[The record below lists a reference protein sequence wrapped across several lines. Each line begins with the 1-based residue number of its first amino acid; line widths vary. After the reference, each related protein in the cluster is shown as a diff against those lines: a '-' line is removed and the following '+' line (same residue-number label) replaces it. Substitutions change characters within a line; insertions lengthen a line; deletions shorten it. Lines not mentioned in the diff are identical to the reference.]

1 MVRLI
6 PTADEVRNCGSAKM
20 GLLESEDCKTVG
32 LPADK
37 VKEKLFMAGDKVS
50 FAPAGKYSILYY

>member
-6 PTADEVRNCGSAKM
+6 PTVDEVRNCGSAKM
-20 GLLESEDCKTVG
+20 GLLVSEDCKTVG

-37 VKEKLFMAGDKVS
+37 VKEKLFMAGVIAS
-50 FAPAGKYSILYY
+50 FAPANKYSIL